1 MSPTHAKHTPL
12 GELMA
17 AVGIGIETK
26 NAEGYPDSTTFQALR
41 RVQRAEFGYRP
52 LTYICSPYRGDVEA
66 NTELARR
73 LCKLAVARK
82 KIPLAPHLLF
92 PQFMYDS
99 DEYQRELEM
108 FMNRI
113 LLGKCESQWVW
124 EEHITAG
131 MRLEI
136 EWASLYKKPLPVTY
150 INHSDLIE
158 VRP

>member
-1 MSPTHAKHTPL
+1 MSVSRIQGTSL

-17 AVGIGIETK
+17 AAGIGIETT

-66 NTELARR
+66 NTDLARR

-82 KIPLAPHLLF
+82 EIPLAPHLLF
-92 PQFMYDS
+92 PQFMDDS
-99 DEYQRELEM
+99 DESQRELAM

-113 LLGKCESQWVW
+113 LLGKCESLWVW
-124 EEHITAG
+124 QEDITAG

-136 EWASLYKKPLPVTY
+136 EWASLYKHPLPVTY
-150 INHSDLIE
+150 INYSDLVE
-158 VRP
+158 VTK